1 MPRYLGNVEFQN
13 VSFAYKKDY
22 VLKDITFE
30 AKQGQTVALVGHTGS
45 GKSSIINLLFRFYD
59 PQKGTITIDGRRYR
73 YSEAMAPQAYGHRRK
88 TLTCSPAR
96 LLRMSAS
103 VIPGSHGNRW
113 SRRFATSGP
122 TGRSLI
128 FRKALMSRYWRGQYA
143 VGRTAPVNLVCPG
156 SSIQSGHTDSRRSHR

>member
-59 PQKGTITIDGRRYR
+59 PQKGTITIDGRPLPIFR
-73 YSEAMAPQAYGHRRK
+73 SNG
-88 TLTCSPAR
+88 
-96 LLRMSAS
+96 SAS
-103 VIPGSHGNRW
+103 IWASSQDPYLFTGTIASNVSLGDPGSHGNRW

-122 TGRSLI
+122 TTPLI